1 MNMKRKLIPPF
12 WMLLAGAVSSIV
24 MFSLHYETKNML
36 VILFGI
42 LIGFYIIGC
51 LFKWM
56 LDLFERQNE
65 PAVEEKEIVAEDE
78 QAEAMQ
84 EMDEGQVDVES

>member
-1 MNMKRKLIPPF
+1 MKRKLIPPF
-12 WMLLAGAVSSIV
+12 WMLLAGAVSSVI
-24 MFSLHYETKNML
+24 MYILHYETKNML

-56 LDLFERQNE
+56 LDLFEKQNE
-65 PAVEEKEIVAEDE
+65 PAAEEKEIVAEE
-78 QAEAMQ
+78 ELAEAMG
-84 EMDEGQVDVES
+84 EMDEGQADVES